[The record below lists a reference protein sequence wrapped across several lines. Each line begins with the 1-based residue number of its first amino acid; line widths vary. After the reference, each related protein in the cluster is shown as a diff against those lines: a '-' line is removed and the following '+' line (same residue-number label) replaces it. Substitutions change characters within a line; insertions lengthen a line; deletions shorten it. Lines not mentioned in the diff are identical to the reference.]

1 MFSFILTTLFACGPQ
16 AEEQATTTNSIN
28 PAAVP
33 AKEKAKPEGRAE
45 LQKANVKPAE
55 KQADAPKTEPS
66 TDTSSLPKGFVIDQE
81 VLSKPTAPEASPEQY
96 NVLVSTTQGD
106 FLLEVTRSWSPN
118 GADRFYQLVSAG
130 YYTDIAFFRAIDNF
144 MVQFG
149 MHGTP
154 ALTQKWQKSTIQDDP
169 AAGKSNTTG
178 MLTFA
183 KTGAPNSRS
192 TQLFISDK
200 DNSFLDR
207 MGFTPIGKVVEGKG
221 GGMDV
226 VNALH
231 TGYGETPSQGRIVAQ
246 GNTYLRLNFPKLDY
260 IKFARVCGQGSVEG
274 APEWCP

>member
-1 MFSFILTTLFACGPQ
+1 MFSFVLTTLLACGPQ
-16 AEEQATTTNSIN
+16 AEEQTTTDSTK
-28 PAAVP
+28 PAAAP
-33 AKEKAKPEGRAE
+33 AKETAKPEGWAE
-45 LQKANVKPAE
+45 VHKANVKPVE
-55 KQADAPKTEPS
+55 KQASAPKTEPS
-66 TDTSSLPKGFVIDQE
+66 TDTGSLPKGYVIDQE
-81 VLSKPTAPEASPEQY
+81 TLNNPTAPAASPEQY
-96 NVLVSTTQGD
+96 EVMVSTTKGD

-154 ALTQKWQKSTIQDDP
+154 ALTQKWQKATIEDDP
-169 AAGKSNTTG
+169 SAGKSNTTG
-178 MLTFA
+178 MVTFA

-200 DNSFLDR
+200 NNSFLDR
-207 MGFTPIGKVVEGKG
+207 MGFTPIGKIVEGKG

-260 IKFARVCGQGSVEG
+260 IIFARVCGQGSVEVV
-274 APEWCP
+274 PEWCP